1 MTDFTLVKDS
11 QGSSLLITLNDG
23 EVLAVPGTH
32 VRFSD
37 VVDYLLET
45 EDDLDEDY
53 IRDLTDI
60 VGQAGT
66 ALTSLSDR
74 VKVSGNVLLYDGDPI
89 DSSLSRHILRLVSE
103 GDAVGWKSLVNF
115 LEKVQQNPVEHSR
128 ENLYS
133 WIADRD
139 FTLLPNGD
147 LILYKGVSVDDE
159 GLFWSINSGTA
170 IVNDV
175 VVSGLI
181 PNQPGSVIEMPR
193 SKVQANPGVGCST
206 GLHGGTYAYASDFSR
221 GGLLTIQVNPADV
234 VSVPTDCEAQKM
246 RVCRYTVLSAVEH
259 EYLGTVWDSE
269 SEDDDFDDLEWE
281 EVEELAE
288 SGGPEGTDEEGLLDD
303 VELPDFDEE
312 GAGNPEDWEADVT
325 VLAGGDTELG
335 EYLVEEFYLL
345 TDKGYEIADAYGS
358 VSAMAYE
365 ILTSD
370 EYPGNES
377 GTGENEPSGKHRA
390 Q

>member
-11 QGSSLLITLNDG
+11 QGSSLLITLNNG

-45 EDDLDEDY
+45 EDDLNEDY

-74 VKVSGNVLLYDGDPI
+74 VKVSGNTLLYDGDPI

-159 GLFWSINSGTA
+159 GRFWSINYRGRRRRLRPDSEPARVRDRDASVEGPGRSGCGVFYRPTWW
-170 IVNDV
+170 DV
-175 VVSGLI
+175 RLRLRLLARWAPHHPG
-181 PNQPGSVIEMPR
+181 QPG
-193 SKVQANPGVGCST
+193 G
-206 GLHGGTYAYASDFSR
+206 R
-221 GGLLTIQVNPADV
+221 GQ
-234 VSVPTDCEAQKM
+234 C
-246 RVCRYTVLSAVEH
+246 
-259 EYLGTVWDSE
+259 
-269 SEDDDFDDLEWE
+269 
-281 EVEELAE
+281 
-288 SGGPEGTDEEGLLDD
+288 
-303 VELPDFDEE
+303 PDR
-312 GAGNPEDWEADVT
+312 
-325 VLAGGDTELG
+325 L
-335 EYLVEEFYLL
+335 
-345 TDKGYEIADAYGS
+345 
-358 VSAMAYE
+358 
-365 ILTSD
+365 
-370 EYPGNES
+370 
-377 GTGENEPSGKHRA
+377 
-390 Q
+390 